1 MAFFVPTSIYN
12 KINIVLNTS
21 IRKYLDNG
29 TYLQRTFPCMS
40 KIKLFSIA
48 FCLCVFSFGYSQ
60 NTYTIS
66 GHIQDITSAEK
77 LISANIYIAN
87 TYEGTVTNVF
97 GFYSITLPAGQQELN
112 VSFIGYEPQVLNL
125 DLQKDT
131 SITINLKP
139 KAALKEIEIVAKA
152 QKNIAEESQM
162 STMEIPIAQIKKL
175 PAFLGETDVLKA
187 LQLLPGVQSGG
198 EGQSG
203 LYVRGGSPDQNL
215 ILLDGTPVYNVSH
228 LFGFFSVFNS
238 DVIKDVKLIKGGYPA
253 RYGGRLSS
261 VLDINMKEGNMK
273 EIHGAGS
280 IGIVA
285 SKLTIEGPIIKDKT
299 SFILSGR
306 RTYIDI
312 LARPIFQKEF
322 EENGEEGSTGYYFY
336 DVNAKVN
343 HKIGDKDRIYA
354 SFYAGD
360 DRFYFNVKETDTA
373 NRDFTESNI
382 GWGNV
387 TSALRWN
394 HIWQPKLFSNFTFT
408 YSNYDLDTKVGY
420 GTEDIIDN
428 TLEEISIGYLS
439 GINDLAAKID
449 FDWVPNP
456 SHYVK
461 FGISGIHHKFR
472 PGKFELKQIEEDIDF
487 EQTLGQADVSTQEID
502 LYIED
507 DYKINDKIK
516 INAGLH
522 ASSFVVQG
530 KSYHSLQPRLSGRYL
545 LSDGSSLKTSF
556 ATMRQYVH
564 LLAFE
569 GIGLPTDLWLP
580 TTEKIK
586 PQDSW
591 QVALGY
597 AFKISKNYDLTIEG
611 YYRGMSNLVSY
622 KEGSGLFELNDWQD
636 RITQGNGTSKGIEL
650 FLQKKTGRLSG
661 WLGYTLSY
669 TDRQF
674 DDLNFGE
681 TFPYKYDRRHDISI
695 VAIYEV
701 GPKINVSA
709 TWVYGTGN
717 AITLSNSQY
726 TTFHPSSL
734 INERLWAVDAEDI
747 LSRNNYRMKSYHRGD
762 ISINFVKQKKRYK
775 RTWSIGAYNVYNN
788 KNPFFL
794 TSGTKSSFDSNGNEE
809 KQFVLRQQSLF
820 PIIPFINYSFEF

>member
-1 MAFFVPTSIYN
+1 
-12 KINIVLNTS
+12 
-21 IRKYLDNG
+21 
-29 TYLQRTFPCMS
+29 MS
-40 KIKLFSIA
+40 KIILTTFAYSLFFIT
-48 FCLCVFSFGYSQ
+48 FGYSQ

-66 GHIQDITSAEK
+66 GHIQDATSAEK
-77 LISANIYIAN
+77 LISANIYNAT
-87 TYEGTVTNVF
+87 TYEGTVTNVY
-97 GFYSITLPAGQQELN
+97 GFFSITLPSGEQELN
-112 VSFIGYEPQVLNL
+112 VSFIGYESQVLNL
-125 DLQKDT
+125 NLQKDT
-131 SITINLKP
+131 SITIDLSP
-139 KAALKEIEIVAKA
+139 SASLKEIEIVAKA

-238 DVIKDVKLIKGGYPA
+238 DAIKDVKLIKGGYPA

-273 EIHGAGS
+273 EVHGAGS
-280 IGIVA
+280 IGLVA
-285 SKLTIEGPIIKDKT
+285 SKLTIEGPLIKDKT
-299 SFILSGR
+299 SFIISGR
-306 RTYIDI
+306 RTYIDL
-312 LARPIFQKEF
+312 LARPIFKKQF
-322 EENGEEGSTGYYFY
+322 EDNGEEGSTGYYFY
-336 DVNAKVN
+336 DVNAKIN
-343 HKIGDKDRIYA
+343 HVIGDKDRIYA

-360 DRFYFNVKETDTA
+360 DRFYFNVKEVDTA
-373 NRDFTESNI
+373 VRDFTESNI

-387 TSALRWN
+387 TSAVRWN

-408 YSNYDLDTKVGY
+408 YSNYNLDTKVGY
-420 GTEDIIDN
+420 GTEFINDN
-428 TLEEISIGYLS
+428 TTEEISVGYLS

-449 FDWVPNP
+449 FDWVPNT

-461 FGISGIHHKFR
+461 FGISAIQHEFK
-472 PGKFELKQIEEDIDF
+472 PGKFRLKQIEEDLNF
-487 EQTLGQADVSTQEID
+487 EQTLGQADVHTQEID

-507 DYKINDKIK
+507 DYKINSKAK

-522 ASSFVVQG
+522 ASSFIVQG
-530 KSYHSLQPRLSGRYL
+530 KTYLSLQPRISGRYM
-545 LSDGSSLKTSF
+545 LSDGSSLKASF
-556 ATMRQYVH
+556 ATMRQFVH

-591 QVALGY
+591 QVALGF
-597 AFKISKNYDLTIEG
+597 AFKISKDYDLTIEG
-611 YYRGMSNLVSY
+611 YYRGMSNLVAY

-636 RITQGNGTSKGIEL
+636 RITQGGGTSKGVEL
-650 FLQKKTGRLSG
+650 FLQRKTGRLSG
-661 WLGYTLSY
+661 WVGYTLSF

-681 TFPYKYDRRHDISI
+681 AFPYRYDRRHDISV

-701 GPKINVSA
+701 GPRINISA

-717 AITLSNSQY
+717 AITLANSQY
-726 TTFHPSSL
+726 VTFHPRTL
-734 INERLWAVDAEDI
+734 INERPNIANAEDA
-747 LSRNNYRMKSYHRGD
+747 LSRNNYRMRSYHRGD
-762 ISINFVKQKKRYK
+762 ISINFVKQKKRHK
-775 RTWSIGAYNVYNN
+775 RTWSLGAYNIYNN

-794 TSGTKSSFDSNGNEE
+794 TSDIETTFDSMGNVVEDR
-809 KQFVLRQQSLF
+809 FVLKQQSLF
-820 PIIPFINYSFEF
+820 PIIPFVNYSFEF

>member
-1 MAFFVPTSIYN
+1 
-12 KINIVLNTS
+12 
-21 IRKYLDNG
+21 
-29 TYLQRTFPCMS
+29 MS
-40 KIKLFSIA
+40 KIILTTFAYSLFFIT
-48 FCLCVFSFGYSQ
+48 FGYSQ

-66 GHIQDITSAEK
+66 GHIQDATSAEK
-77 LISANIYIAN
+77 LISANIYNAT
-87 TYEGTVTNVF
+87 TYEGTVTNVY
-97 GFYSITLPAGQQELN
+97 GFFSITLPSGEQELN
-112 VSFIGYEPQVLNL
+112 VSFIGYESQVLNL
-125 DLQKDT
+125 NLQKDT
-131 SITINLKP
+131 SITIDLSP
-139 KAALKEIEIVAKA
+139 SASLKEIEIVAKA

-238 DVIKDVKLIKGGYPA
+238 DAIKDVKLIKGGYPA

-273 EIHGAGS
+273 EVHGAGS
-280 IGIVA
+280 IGLVA
-285 SKLTIEGPIIKDKT
+285 SKLTIEGPLIKDKT
-299 SFILSGR
+299 SFIISGR
-306 RTYIDI
+306 RTYIDL
-312 LARPIFQKEF
+312 LARPIFKKQF
-322 EENGEEGSTGYYFY
+322 EDNGEEGSTGYYFY
-336 DVNAKVN
+336 DVNAKIN
-343 HKIGDKDRIYA
+343 HVIGDKDRIYA

-360 DRFYFNVKETDTA
+360 DRFYFNVKEVDTA
-373 NRDFTESNI
+373 VRDFTESNI

-387 TSALRWN
+387 TSAVRWN

-408 YSNYDLDTKVGY
+408 YSNYNLDTKVGY
-420 GTEDIIDN
+420 GTEFINDN
-428 TLEEISIGYLS
+428 TTEEISVGYLS

-449 FDWVPNP
+449 FDWVPNT

-461 FGISGIHHKFR
+461 FGISGIQHEFK
-472 PGKFELKQIEEDIDF
+472 PGKFRLKQIEEDLNF
-487 EQTLGQADVSTQEID
+487 EQTLGQADVHTQEID

-507 DYKINDKIK
+507 DYKINSKAK

-522 ASSFVVQG
+522 ASSFIVQG
-530 KSYHSLQPRLSGRYL
+530 KTYLSLQPRISGRYM
-545 LSDGSSLKTSF
+545 LSDGSSLKASF
-556 ATMRQYVH
+556 ATMRQFVH

-591 QVALGY
+591 QVALGF
-597 AFKISKNYDLTIEG
+597 AFKISKDYDLTIEG
-611 YYRGMSNLVSY
+611 YYRGMSNLVAY

-636 RITQGNGTSKGIEL
+636 RITQGGGTSKGVEL
-650 FLQKKTGRLSG
+650 FLQRKTGRLSG
-661 WLGYTLSY
+661 WVGYTLSF

-681 TFPYKYDRRHDISI
+681 AFPYRYDRRHDISV

-701 GPKINVSA
+701 GPRINISA

-717 AITLSNSQY
+717 AITLANSQY
-726 TTFHPSSL
+726 VTFHPRTL
-734 INERLWAVDAEDI
+734 INERPNIANAEDA
-747 LSRNNYRMKSYHRGD
+747 LSRNNYRMRSYHRGD
-762 ISINFVKQKKRYK
+762 ISINFVKQKKRHK
-775 RTWSIGAYNVYNN
+775 RTWSLGAYNIYNN

-794 TSGTKSSFDSNGNEE
+794 TSDIETTFDSMGNVVED
-809 KQFVLRQQSLF
+809 QFVLKQQSLF
-820 PIIPFINYSFEF
+820 PIIPFVNYSFEF

>member
-1 MAFFVPTSIYN
+1 
-12 KINIVLNTS
+12 
-21 IRKYLDNG
+21 
-29 TYLQRTFPCMS
+29 MS
-40 KIKLFSIA
+40 KIILTTFAYSLFFIT
-48 FCLCVFSFGYSQ
+48 FGYSQ

-66 GHIQDITSAEK
+66 GHIQDATSAEK
-77 LISANIYIAN
+77 LISANIYNAT
-87 TYEGTVTNVF
+87 TYEGTVTNVY
-97 GFYSITLPAGQQELN
+97 GFFSITLPSGEQELN
-112 VSFIGYEPQVLNL
+112 VSFIGYESQVLNL
-125 DLQKDT
+125 NLQKDT
-131 SITINLKP
+131 SITIDLSP
-139 KAALKEIEIVAKA
+139 SASLKEIEIVAKA

-238 DVIKDVKLIKGGYPA
+238 DAIKDVKLIKGGYPA

-273 EIHGAGS
+273 EVHGAGS
-280 IGIVA
+280 IGLVA
-285 SKLTIEGPIIKDKT
+285 SKLTIEGPLIKDKT
-299 SFILSGR
+299 SFIISGR
-306 RTYIDI
+306 RTYIDL
-312 LARPIFQKEF
+312 LARPIFKKQF
-322 EENGEEGSTGYYFY
+322 EDNGEEGSTGYYFY
-336 DVNAKVN
+336 DVNAKIN
-343 HKIGDKDRIYA
+343 HVIGDKDRIYA

-360 DRFYFNVKETDTA
+360 DRFYFNVKEVDTA
-373 NRDFTESNI
+373 VRDFTESNI

-387 TSALRWN
+387 TSAVRWN

-408 YSNYDLDTKVGY
+408 YSNYNLDTKVGY
-420 GTEDIIDN
+420 GTEFINDN
-428 TLEEISIGYLS
+428 TTEEISVGYLS

-449 FDWVPNP
+449 FDWVPNT

-461 FGISGIHHKFR
+461 FGISGIQHKFK
-472 PGKFELKQIEEDIDF
+472 PGKFRLKQIEEDLNF
-487 EQTLGQADVSTQEID
+487 EQTLGQADVHTQEID

-507 DYKINDKIK
+507 DYKINSKAK

-522 ASSFVVQG
+522 ASSFIVQG
-530 KSYHSLQPRLSGRYL
+530 KTYLSLQPRISGRYM
-545 LSDGSSLKTSF
+545 LSDGSSLKASF
-556 ATMRQYVH
+556 ATMRQFVH

-591 QVALGY
+591 QVAVGY
-597 AFKISKNYDLTIEG
+597 AFKISKDYDLTIEG
-611 YYRGMSNLVSY
+611 YYRGMSNLVAY

-636 RITQGNGTSKGIEL
+636 RITQGGGTSKGVEL
-650 FLQKKTGRLSG
+650 FLQRKTGRLSG
-661 WLGYTLSY
+661 WVGYTLSF

-681 TFPYKYDRRHDISI
+681 AFPYRYDRRHDISV

-701 GPKINVSA
+701 GPRINISA

-717 AITLSNSQY
+717 AITLANSQY
-726 TTFHPSSL
+726 VTFHPRTL
-734 INERLWAVDAEDI
+734 INERPNIANAEDA
-747 LSRNNYRMKSYHRGD
+747 LSRNNYRMRSYHRGD
-762 ISINFVKQKKRYK
+762 ISINFVKQKKRHK
-775 RTWSIGAYNVYNN
+775 RTWSLGAYNIYNN

-794 TSGTKSSFDSNGNEE
+794 TSDIETTFDSMGNVIEDR
-809 KQFVLRQQSLF
+809 FVLKQQSLF
-820 PIIPFINYSFEF
+820 PIIPFVNYSFEF

>member
-1 MAFFVPTSIYN
+1 
-12 KINIVLNTS
+12 
-21 IRKYLDNG
+21 
-29 TYLQRTFPCMS
+29 MS
-40 KIKLFSIA
+40 KIILTTFAYSLFFIT
-48 FCLCVFSFGYSQ
+48 FGYSQ

-66 GHIQDITSAEK
+66 GHIQDATSAEK
-77 LISANIYIAN
+77 LISANIYNAT
-87 TYEGTVTNVF
+87 TYEGTVTNVY
-97 GFYSITLPAGQQELN
+97 GFFSITLPSGEQELN
-112 VSFIGYEPQVLNL
+112 VSFIGYESQVLNL
-125 DLQKDT
+125 NLQKDT
-131 SITINLKP
+131 SITIDLSP
-139 KAALKEIEIVAKA
+139 SASLKEIEIVAKA

-238 DVIKDVKLIKGGYPA
+238 DAIKDVKLIKGGYPA

-273 EIHGAGS
+273 EVHGAGS
-280 IGIVA
+280 IGLVA
-285 SKLTIEGPIIKDKT
+285 SKLTIEGPLIKDKT
-299 SFILSGR
+299 SFIISGR
-306 RTYIDI
+306 RTYIDL
-312 LARPIFQKEF
+312 LARPIFKKQF
-322 EENGEEGSTGYYFY
+322 EDNGEEGSTGYYFY
-336 DVNAKVN
+336 DVNAKIN
-343 HKIGDKDRIYA
+343 HVIGDKDRIYA

-360 DRFYFNVKETDTA
+360 DRFYFNVKEVDTA
-373 NRDFTESNI
+373 VRDFTESNI

-387 TSALRWN
+387 TSAVRWN

-408 YSNYDLDTKVGY
+408 YSNYNLDTKVGY
-420 GTEDIIDN
+420 GTEFINDN
-428 TLEEISIGYLS
+428 TTEEISVGYLS

-449 FDWVPNP
+449 FDWVPNT

-461 FGISGIHHKFR
+461 FGISGIQHEFK
-472 PGKFELKQIEEDIDF
+472 PGKFRLKQIEEDLNF
-487 EQTLGQADVSTQEID
+487 EQTLGQADVHTQEID

-507 DYKINDKIK
+507 DYKINSKAK

-522 ASSFVVQG
+522 ASSFIVQG
-530 KSYHSLQPRLSGRYL
+530 KTYLSLQPRISGRYM
-545 LSDGSSLKTSF
+545 LSDGSSLKASF
-556 ATMRQYVH
+556 ATMRQFVH

-597 AFKISKNYDLTIEG
+597 AFKISKDYDLTIEG
-611 YYRGMSNLVSY
+611 YYRGMSNLVAY

-636 RITQGNGTSKGIEL
+636 RITQGGGTSKGVEL
-650 FLQKKTGRLSG
+650 FLQRKTGRLSG
-661 WLGYTLSY
+661 WVGYTLSF

-681 TFPYKYDRRHDISI
+681 AFPYRYDRRHDISV

-701 GPKINVSA
+701 GPRINISA

-717 AITLSNSQY
+717 AITLANSQY
-726 TTFHPSSL
+726 VTFHPRTL
-734 INERLWAVDAEDI
+734 INERPNIANAEDA
-747 LSRNNYRMKSYHRGD
+747 LSRNNYRMRSYHRGD
-762 ISINFVKQKKRYK
+762 ISINFVKQKKRHK
-775 RTWSIGAYNVYNN
+775 RTWSLGAYNIYNN

-794 TSGTKSSFDSNGNEE
+794 TSDIETTFDSMGNVVED
-809 KQFVLRQQSLF
+809 QFVLKQQSLF
-820 PIIPFINYSFEF
+820 PIIPFVNYSFEF